1 MLVSSIARLNV
12 HNTLNNSASRQNN
25 NASNSLH
32 TFGGEHDLSML
43 NKINNRLSLD
53 LSANK
58 MLYNV
63 SYLQEKFAGSHN
75 NKANAKK
82 SLNVLA

>member
-12 HNTLNNSASRQNN
+12 HNTLNNSTFSQNN
-25 NASNSLH
+25 NSGISAH

-43 NKINNRLSLD
+43 NKQGNKLNLD
-53 LSANK
+53 LGTNSF
-58 MLYNV
+58 LYKINF
-63 SYLQEKFAGSHN
+63 LQEKLFANQSDKV
-75 NKANAKK
+75 NKNK